1 MVQSFR
7 LAYGMSL
14 CYLLD
19 ELEKI
24 DYIGSQVE
32 AYSSKWKLGCSLLR
46 GRDVVWR
53 RRRHHPITGAT
64 TEALCCAFYVKG
76 VVCWEWFFDLIIKL

>member
-1 MVQSFR
+1 MSF
-7 LAYGMSL
+7 

-24 DYIGSQVE
+24 NYIGSQVE
-32 AYSSKWKLGCSLLR
+32 AYSSKLKLGCSLSQ

-53 RRRHHPITGAT
+53 RLRRHPVAGAT
-64 TEALCCAFYVKG
+64 KEALCRASCVKG